1 MRRTWSL
8 VASSESC
15 SDARAAG
22 AEAIC
27 TVPVT
32 VCVSL
37 PPVSTM
43 PPITPAATSA
53 LAAIAAGSGR
63 SDSDQRRRRRGA
75 LAAGAAAG
83 SSARAPAAASSSASE
98 RTMVMMRSRSSGGG
112 STCTAASGSV
122 SAATCR
128 SATSRRHS
136 VARRQVR
143 LEALVLVVGQRAQH
157 VGARVVACRAQ
168 ALMSSPP
175 PGRRAGRAAS
185 RGPRRMRPFT
195 VPMGVSSI
203 DAISEWVKPPK

>member
-15 SDARAAG
+15 SEARAAG

-32 VCVSL
+32 VFVSL

-53 LAAIAAGSGR
+53 LAAIAADSGR
-63 SDSDQRRRRRGA
+63 SDSDQRRLRRGA

-83 SSARAPAAASSSASE
+83 SSARAPAAEQQLGLGAHDGHDA
-98 RTMVMMRSRSSGGG
+98 VAQLG
-112 STCTAASGSV
+112 
-122 SAATCR
+122 
-128 SATSRRHS
+128 RRVDLHRGQRQR
-136 VARRQVR
+136 VGRDLQVGDLAPAVRAGRQVR
-143 LEALVLVVGQRAQH
+143 LEALVLVVGQRAQD
-157 VGARVVACRAQ
+157 VGARVVAPGAGAHVIASAR
-168 ALMSSPP
+168 PP
-175 PGRRAGRAAS
+175 SWPRSFS
-185 RGPRRMRPFT
+185 RPRRMRPFT